1 MDAGPKQDLW
11 NLLPVIIVL
20 LLGAAYFA
28 IMETAF
34 SSASRI
40 RLKAA
45 ADHGNRRAGQALYV
59 LDHFDQA
66 ITTLLIGTNILH
78 LTIATIVTV
87 AVQRMWGM
95 WAVTAATLVTTVVVF
110 FAGEMLPK
118 SIAKK
123 YAERLAMATAR
134 SLRFF
139 MVLFHPLS
147 VMLTA
152 IGNAA
157 ARCIRGE
164 PAVTVTEDELADIIE
179 NMTDDGELT
188 AERGELMSSALS
200 FAEVPVESV
209 ITARVDV
216 AAVDVDDPPEEIL
229 AYVREQRHSRLPV
242 YADSI
247 DNVIGILQIRKYI
260 KACIKAGGKAVD
272 IRPLLDEPVFVH
284 QSTLIAEVL
293 PELSRRKA
301 NLAIV
306 TDNYGGTLGIVTK
319 LYLKLL
325 PKPESSASVLV
336 GYPSL
341 DAALSSMSKVFTA
354 GILPCAVEFMNETVL
369 EILSRTGDVPW
380 PDTVRSLLL
389 FQVDGSRET
398 VPLENARLAAQLDDA
413 LWSMRGVG
421 KEEEDR
427 LWAFRRRVSSS
438 SYVLGPDRIGGDMAV
453 PRGSLLK
460 AVRRFEAIAASH
472 GKRLIGFGHA
482 GDGNIHANLHYDASD
497 PDDARRTAAA
507 HHALDDAAL
516 EFGGSLSGEHGGG
529 QAARR

>member
-1 MDAGPKQDLW
+1 M
-11 NLLPVIIVL
+11 IVL
-20 LLGAAYFA
+20 D
-28 IMETAF
+28 I
-34 SSASRI
+34 SR
-40 RLKAA
+40 
-45 ADHGNRRAGQALYV
+45 
-59 LDHFDQA
+59 
-66 ITTLLIGTNILH
+66 
-78 LTIATIVTV
+78 
-87 AVQRMWGM
+87 M
-95 WAVTAATLVTTVVVF
+95 
-110 FAGEMLPK
+110 
-118 SIAKK
+118 
-123 YAERLAMATAR
+123 
-134 SLRFF
+134 
-139 MVLFHPLS
+139 
-147 VMLTA
+147 
-152 IGNAA
+152 
-157 ARCIRGE
+157 
-164 PAVTVTEDELADIIE
+164 
-179 NMTDDGELT
+179 
-188 AERGELMSSALS
+188 
-200 FAEVPVESV
+200 
-209 ITARVDV
+209 
-216 AAVDVDDPPEEIL
+216 
-229 AYVREQRHSRLPV
+229 
-242 YADSI
+242 
-247 DNVIGILQIRKYI
+247 
-260 KACIKAGGKAVD
+260 
-272 IRPLLDEPVFVH
+272 FVG
-284 QSTLIAEVL
+284 SE
-293 PELSRRKA
+293 
-301 NLAIV
+301 
-306 TDNYGGTLGIVTK
+306 GTLGIVTK

-380 PDTVRSLLL
+380 PDTVKSLLL

-413 LWSMRGVG
+413 LWSMQGVG

-529 QAARR
+529 CLKDVGKQLGADELEAMRAVRRLFDPQGILNPGKGY